1 VAINNIE
8 LEDYSADIDEL
19 QAQITGL
26 PHIKDLMSAQ
36 EFIDPVDEL
45 IDDND
50 DDIMASVVERYSGDI
65 AGEAEEAKP
74 NDIEEDDVPIADVI
88 RALEL
93 LKIHQL
99 KSKHRSALHL
109 SNLDKLGR
117 DLMAEKCS
125 RGRQSTITSFFV
137 SK

>member
-1 VAINNIE
+1 M
-8 LEDYSADIDEL
+8 L
-19 QAQITGL
+19 
-26 PHIKDLMSAQ
+26 AQ

-45 IDDND
+45 INDNND
-50 DDIMASVVERYSGDI
+50 DIIASVVERYSGDI
-65 AGEAEEAKP
+65 AGEAEEVKP
-74 NDIEEDDVPIADVI
+74 NDIEEDDVSITDII

-109 SNLDKLGR
+109 SNLDKLGK
-117 DLMAEKCS
+117 DVMAEKCS
-125 RGRQSTITSFFV
+125 RGKQSTITSFFV